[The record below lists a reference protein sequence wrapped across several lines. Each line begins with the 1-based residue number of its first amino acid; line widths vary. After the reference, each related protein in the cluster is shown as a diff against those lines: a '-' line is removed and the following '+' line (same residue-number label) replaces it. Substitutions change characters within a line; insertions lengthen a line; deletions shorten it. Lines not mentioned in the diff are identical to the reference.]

1 MKSILLAGLLAVAGS
16 LAFGADAT
24 YWKEQLLGTAYIW
37 NGGAAGT
44 WDATTENW
52 IGLDGN
58 PAVWE
63 DGQAAAFLEEANIT
77 VFGTKQVA
85 DIHTAAP
92 VTFSGDDVHVLDDS
106 GIYWQEDSALTF
118 NSNVLMGTNV
128 QTQVR
133 GDIETA
139 FDPQAGY
146 LSETEEL
153 LILPGKTIADMIA
166 ARDSAEDSIRV
177 SMNWIYYSLG
187 TSVLETVPTTREDG
201 LVLTASADGKSAVG
215 YLRYKVTDG
224 WGGIVLCTKI
234 LFTEKEDG
242 VYAIV
247 EWVRYVI
254 PSYGDLTR
262 DGVTLD
268 SVWDVDFETWS
279 ACRTGSCVSA
289 DEDLPNYSAIRIF
302 NFQMV
307 NVDPAPATMTMQVN
321 GNYENAGR
329 VYIDGVT
336 FIINGTYNCETGPLP
351 NFRMSNGGSVTI
363 GPDAKATLTTL
374 GTGDEENRFW
384 DGPLDIYSPVLL
396 NNSRCN
402 LGFGPYNIFV
412 NCPAVNIWDGGS
424 LTVSNSVYN
433 PYGLNEMQLNIYTGG
448 VFRATAQGQL
458 GRATDSI
465 SIIGGTLIN
474 DYDLV
479 GKYENDHCSLYDLR
493 MEGGRVEGASLSAIF
508 DIWSLN
514 RASNWTIA
522 GTEPSVVATDT
533 IRLGAPNATLN
544 AESGISRF
552 LNLDVNDVTGDEA
565 TDLLISSRFYVVQSQ
580 TITEDGYPLNG
591 FRKQGAGT
599 LELSG
604 TGSESFGTFFVQ
616 EGLVRFTDEA
626 TFKGMKLS
634 LDGGNMDFG
643 ASTNITFLGWSISTN
658 TVLTV
663 QDGSVDLG
671 PLESWT
677 DGVTLYVTGA
687 DMTNRS
693 LRVGEDA
700 NALTDEQL
708 ASCWYIREDG
718 ALRKMTLSAD
728 GYLAPP
734 AAATV
739 IFVH

>member
-1 MKSILLAGLLAVAGS
+1 MKSMLLAGLLAVAGS
-16 LAFGADAT
+16 LAFGADAA

-37 NGGAAGT
+37 NGGATGT

-63 DGQAAAFLEEANIT
+63 DGQAAAFLEEATIT
-77 VFGTKQVA
+77 VSGTKTVSG
-85 DIHTAAP
+85 IMTAAY
-92 VTFSGDDVHVLDDS
+92 VNFSGDLVHLMDEGTVS
-106 GIYWQEDSALTF
+106 YQENSILTF
-118 NSNVLMGTNV
+118 DNDVTMGTNV
-128 QTQVR
+128 QFQVR
-133 GDIETA
+133 GAIETTSIT
-139 FDPQAGY
+139 PGP
-146 LSETEEL
+146 ET
-153 LILPGKTIADMIA
+153 
-166 ARDSAEDSIRV
+166 
-177 SMNWIYYSLG
+177 
-187 TSVLETVPTTREDG
+187 TV
-201 LVLTASADGKSAVG
+201 
-215 YLRYKVTDG
+215 
-224 WGGIVLCTKI
+224 
-234 LFTEKEDG
+234 
-242 VYAIV
+242 
-247 EWVRYVI
+247 
-254 PSYGDLTR
+254 
-262 DGVTLD
+262 
-268 SVWDVDFETWS
+268 
-279 ACRTGSCVSA
+279 
-289 DEDLPNYSAIRIF
+289 
-302 NFQMV
+302 
-307 NVDPAPATMTMQVN
+307 MQIN

-329 VYIDGVT
+329 VYLDTANLV
-336 FIINGTYNCETGPLP
+336 INGRYDCTTGPLP

-433 PYGLNEMQLNIYTGG
+433 PYGLNRMQLNIYTGG

-493 MEGGRVEGASLSAIF
+493 MEGGRVEGASLSALF
-508 DIWSLN
+508 DIWNYN
-514 RASNWTIA
+514 RNSNWTIA

-626 TFKGMKLS
+626 TFTGMKLS

-677 DGVTLYVTGA
+677 DGATLYVKGA

-700 NALTDEQL
+700 NALTEAQL

-718 ALRKMTLSAD
+718 ALRKMKLSAD

-734 AAATV
+734 PSAV
-739 IFVH
+739 MILIR

>member
-16 LAFGADAT
+16 LAFGADAA

-37 NGGAAGT
+37 NGGATGT

-63 DGQAAAFLEEANIT
+63 DGQAAAFLEEADIT
-77 VFGTKQVA
+77 VSGTKQVA

-92 VTFSGDDVHVLDDS
+92 VTFTGDDVHVLDDS

-128 QTQVR
+128 QTHVR

-139 FDPQAGY
+139 FDPQTGY

-166 ARDSAEDSIRV
+166 VRDSAEDSIRV
-177 SMNWIYYSLG
+177 SMNWIYYTLG

-215 YLRYKVTDG
+215 YLRYKVTDS

-289 DEDLPNYSAIRIF
+289 DEDLPDYSTIRIF

-307 NVDPAPATMTMQVN
+307 NVDPAPTTMTMQVN

-351 NFRMSNGGSVTI
+351 NFRMSNGGSVAI
-363 GPDAKATLTTL
+363 GPDAAVTLATL
-374 GTGDEENRFW
+374 GTQDGENRFW
-384 DGPLDIYSPVLL
+384 DGPLNIYSPVLL
-396 NNSRCN
+396 NNSRS
-402 LGFGPYNIFV
+402 GGYGPYCIFA

-424 LTVSNSVYN
+424 ITLIGNVYYQ
-433 PYGLNEMQLNIYTGG
+433 YGIQGMILNVYTGG
-448 VFRATAQGQL
+448 VFRATDLGQL
-458 GRATDSI
+458 GYSTTSV
-465 SIIGGTLIN
+465 SLYGGTIIN
-474 DYDLV
+474 EYDLLEH
-479 GKYENDHCSLYDLR
+479 GGDHFMLYTLR
-493 MEGGRVEGASLSAIF
+493 MEGGRIEGASAEALYANY
-508 DIWSLN
+508 N
-514 RASNWTIA
+514 RASTWTIA
-522 GTEPSVVATDT
+522 GTEPSVVATDNFRVGGNNTT
-533 IRLGAPNATLN
+533 ISSTSG
-544 AESGISRF
+544 ESWF
-552 LNLDVNDVTGDEA
+552 FNLIVNDVTGDEA
-565 TDLLISSRFYVVQSQ
+565 ADLLISSRFFLAPNAAVA
-580 TITEDGYPLNG
+580 EDGYSKIG
-591 FRKQGAGT
+591 MRKQGAGT

-604 TGSESFGTFFVQ
+604 TGSESLGMFHVQ

-626 TFKGMKLS
+626 TFTGMKLS
-634 LDGGNMDFG
+634 LEGGDMDFG
-643 ASTNITFLGWSISTN
+643 ASTNISFRGWSLSTN
-658 TVLTV
+658 AVLTV
-663 QDGSVDLG
+663 QNGSVDLG

-677 DGVTLYVTGA
+677 DGATLYVKGA
-687 DMTNRS
+687 EMTNRS

-700 NALTDEQL
+700 NALTEAQL

-734 AAATV
+734 AAATI
-739 IFVH
+739 IFLH

>member
-16 LAFGADAT
+16 LAFGADAA

-63 DGQAAAFLEEANIT
+63 DGQAAAFLEEADIT
-77 VFGTKQVA
+77 VSGTKQVA
-85 DIHTAAP
+85 DIHTAAS

-118 NSNVLMGTNV
+118 DNDVTMGTNV
-128 QTQVR
+128 QFQVR
-133 GDIETA
+133 GAIETTSIT
-139 FDPQAGY
+139 PGP
-146 LSETEEL
+146 ET
-153 LILPGKTIADMIA
+153 
-166 ARDSAEDSIRV
+166 
-177 SMNWIYYSLG
+177 
-187 TSVLETVPTTREDG
+187 TV
-201 LVLTASADGKSAVG
+201 
-215 YLRYKVTDG
+215 
-224 WGGIVLCTKI
+224 
-234 LFTEKEDG
+234 
-242 VYAIV
+242 
-247 EWVRYVI
+247 
-254 PSYGDLTR
+254 
-262 DGVTLD
+262 
-268 SVWDVDFETWS
+268 
-279 ACRTGSCVSA
+279 
-289 DEDLPNYSAIRIF
+289 
-302 NFQMV
+302 
-307 NVDPAPATMTMQVN
+307 MQIN

-329 VYIDGVT
+329 VYLDTANLV
-336 FIINGTYNCETGPLP
+336 INGRYDCTTGPLP

-433 PYGLNEMQLNIYTGG
+433 PYGLNRMQLNIYTGG

-493 MEGGRVEGASLSAIF
+493 MEGGRVEGASLSALF
-508 DIWSLN
+508 DIWNYN
-514 RASNWTIA
+514 RNSNWTIA

-626 TFKGMKLS
+626 TFTGMKLS

-677 DGVTLYVTGA
+677 DGAKLYVKGA

-700 NALTDEQL
+700 HALTEAQL

-718 ALRKMTLSAD
+718 ALRKMKLSAD

-734 AAATV
+734 PSAV
-739 IFVH
+739 MILIR

>member
-16 LAFGADAT
+16 LAFGADAA
-24 YWKEQLLGTAYIW
+24 YWKEQLLGSAYIW
-37 NGGAAGT
+37 NGGATGT

-63 DGQAAAFLEEANIT
+63 DGQAAAFLEEATIT
-77 VFGTKQVA
+77 VSGTKQVA
-85 DIHTAAP
+85 DIHTAAS

-118 NSNVLMGTNV
+118 DNDVTMGTNV
-128 QTQVR
+128 QFQVR

-139 FDPQAGY
+139 FDPQTGY

-177 SMNWIYYSLG
+177 SMNWIYYNLG

-224 WGGIVLCTKI
+224 WGGILLCTKI

-247 EWVRYVI
+247 EWVRFVI

-289 DEDLPNYSAIRIF
+289 DEDLPNYWIIRIF

-374 GTGDEENRFW
+374 GTGDGENRFW

-396 NNSRCN
+396 NNSRS
-402 LGFGPYNIFV
+402 GWFGPYRIFDR
-412 NCPAVNIWDGGS
+412 CPAVNIWDGGS
-424 LTVSNSVYN
+424 ITLIGNVWNQ
-433 PYGLNEMQLNIYTGG
+433 YGIQGMILNVYTGG
-448 VFRATAQGQL
+448 VFRATDRGQL
-458 GRATDSI
+458 GYSTTSV
-465 SIIGGTLIN
+465 SLYGGTIIN
-474 DYDLV
+474 EYDLLEH
-479 GKYENDHCSLYDLR
+479 GGDHFMLYTLR
-493 MEGGRVEGASLSAIF
+493 MEGGRIEGASAEALYANY
-508 DIWSLN
+508 N
-514 RASNWTIA
+514 RASTWTIA
-522 GTEPSVVATDT
+522 GTEPSVVATDNFRVGGNNTT
-533 IRLGAPNATLN
+533 ISSTSG
-544 AESGISRF
+544 ESWF
-552 LNLDVNDVTGDEA
+552 FNLIVNDVTGDEA
-565 TDLLISSRFYVVQSQ
+565 ADLLISSRFFLAPNAAVA
-580 TITEDGYPLNG
+580 EDGYSKIG
-591 FRKQGAGT
+591 MRKQGAGT

-604 TGSESFGTFFVQ
+604 TGSESLGMFHVQ

-626 TFKGMKLS
+626 TFTGMKLS
-634 LDGGNMDFG
+634 LEGGDMDFG
-643 ASTNITFLGWSISTN
+643 ASTNISFRGWSLSTN
-658 TVLTV
+658 AVLTV
-663 QDGSVDLG
+663 QNGSVDLG

-677 DGVTLYVTGA
+677 DGATLYVKGA
-687 DMTNRS
+687 EMTNRS

-700 NALTDEQL
+700 NALTEAQL

-734 AAATV
+734 AAATLF
-739 IFVH
+739 FVH

>member
-1 MKSILLAGLLAVAGS
+1 MPLR
-16 LAFGADAT
+16 
-24 YWKEQLLGTAYIW
+24 E
-37 NGGAAGT
+37 GT

-224 WGGIVLCTKI
+224 WGGILLCTKI

-268 SVWDVDFETWS
+268 SVWDVDFETWI

-289 DEDLPNYSAIRIF
+289 DEELPNYYTIRIF

-307 NVDPAPATMTMQVN
+307 TIDVAPETTVMQFN

-351 NFRMSNGGSVTI
+351 NFRMSNGGSVAI

-396 NNSRCN
+396 NNSRS
-402 LGFGPYNIFV
+402 GGYGPYCIFA

-424 LTVSNSVYN
+424 ITLIGNVYYQ
-433 PYGLNEMQLNIYTGG
+433 YGIQGMILNVYTGG
-448 VFRATAQGQL
+448 VFRATDLGQL
-458 GRATDSI
+458 GYSTTSV
-465 SIIGGTLIN
+465 SLYGGTIIN
-474 DYDLV
+474 EYDLLEH
-479 GKYENDHCSLYDLR
+479 GGDHFMLYTLR
-493 MEGGRVEGASLSAIF
+493 MEGGRIEGASAEALYANY
-508 DIWSLN
+508 N
-514 RASNWTIA
+514 RASTWTIA
-522 GTEPSVVATDT
+522 GTEPSVVATDNFRVGGNNTT
-533 IRLGAPNATLN
+533 ISSTSG
-544 AESGISRF
+544 ESWF
-552 LNLDVNDVTGDEA
+552 FNLIVNDVTGDEA
-565 TDLLISSRFYVVQSQ
+565 ADLLISSRFFLAPNAAVA
-580 TITEDGYPLNG
+580 EDGYSKIG
-591 FRKQGAGT
+591 MRKQGAGT

-604 TGSESFGTFFVQ
+604 TGSESLGMFHVQ

-626 TFKGMKLS
+626 TFTGMKLS
-634 LDGGNMDFG
+634 LEGGDMDFG
-643 ASTNITFLGWSISTN
+643 ASTNISFRGWSLSTN
-658 TVLTV
+658 AVLTV
-663 QDGSVDLG
+663 QNGSVDLG

-677 DGVTLYVTGA
+677 DGATLYVKGA
-687 DMTNRS
+687 EMTNRS

-700 NALTDEQL
+700 NALTEAQL

-734 AAATV
+734 AAATLF
-739 IFVH
+739 FVH

>member
-16 LAFGADAT
+16 LAFGADAA
-24 YWKEQLLGTAYIW
+24 YWKEQMLGSAYIW

-63 DGQAAAFLEEANIT
+63 DGQAAAFLEEATIT
-77 VFGTKQVA
+77 VSGTKTVSG
-85 DIHTAAP
+85 IMTAAY
-92 VTFSGDDVHVLDDS
+92 VNFSGDLVHLMDEGTVS
-106 GIYWQEDSALTF
+106 YQENSILTF
-118 NSNVLMGTNV
+118 DNDVTMGTNV
-128 QTQVR
+128 QFQVR
-133 GDIETA
+133 GAIETTSIT
-139 FDPQAGY
+139 PGP
-146 LSETEEL
+146 ET
-153 LILPGKTIADMIA
+153 
-166 ARDSAEDSIRV
+166 
-177 SMNWIYYSLG
+177 
-187 TSVLETVPTTREDG
+187 TV
-201 LVLTASADGKSAVG
+201 
-215 YLRYKVTDG
+215 
-224 WGGIVLCTKI
+224 
-234 LFTEKEDG
+234 
-242 VYAIV
+242 
-247 EWVRYVI
+247 
-254 PSYGDLTR
+254 
-262 DGVTLD
+262 
-268 SVWDVDFETWS
+268 
-279 ACRTGSCVSA
+279 
-289 DEDLPNYSAIRIF
+289 
-302 NFQMV
+302 
-307 NVDPAPATMTMQVN
+307 MQIN

-329 VYIDGVT
+329 VYLDTANLV
-336 FIINGTYNCETGPLP
+336 INGRYDCTTGPLP

-433 PYGLNEMQLNIYTGG
+433 PYGLNRMQLNIYTGG

-493 MEGGRVEGASLSAIF
+493 MEGGRVEGASLSALF
-508 DIWSLN
+508 DIWNYN
-514 RASNWTIA
+514 RNSNWTIA

-626 TFKGMKLS
+626 TFTGMKLS

-677 DGVTLYVTGA
+677 DGATLYVKGA

-700 NALTDEQL
+700 NALTEAQL

-718 ALRKMTLSAD
+718 ALRKMKLSAD

-734 AAATV
+734 PSAV
-739 IFVH
+739 MILIR